1 MPIIYQE
8 HVVEQATYINSLDT
22 LNSSKWGSTMIREA
36 IMGQN
41 KREEIFKVFLNDL
54 TPELNCEGGIGIVQ
68 QSKRGRTIRY

>member
-1 MPIIYQE
+1 M
-8 HVVEQATYINSLDT
+8 VEQNSYINSLDT

-41 KREEIFKVFLNDL
+41 KREEIFKVFLNDR